1 MVTAVQHVR
10 RMRGGSQ
17 SHLMRASD
25 GNLYV
30 VKFQNNPQHVRVLA
44 NEVIVTRLAEI
55 AGLPVPACE
64 LIEVSEWIIQ
74 NTPDLHIQVGSQRI
88 PCTAGLAYGSRYAL
102 SPAEGQVLDWI
113 PLSMVDRVR
122 NLDEFSGM
130 LAFDKWV
137 CNSDSR
143 QAVFI
148 RHAREGKYKA
158 VFIDHG
164 YCFNAAEWT
173 FPDAPVRGAYA
184 WNEVY
189 AGVTGW
195 ESFEPWLSRLEEMN
209 EDLIAGCGNI
219 VPPGWYESDN
229 EALEK
234 LLASLIKRRS
244 RIRELIES
252 FQHSSRKPFPNWQRT
267 HSLTRPCRSRE

>member
-1 MVTAVQHVR
+1 
-10 RMRGGSQ
+10 MRGGSQ

-44 NEVIVTRLAEI
+44 NEIIVTRLAEV
-55 AGLPVPACE
+55 AGLSVPPCE
-64 LIEVSEWIIQ
+64 IVEVNDWIIQ
-74 NTPDLHIQVGSQRI
+74 NTPDMHMQIGTHRI
-88 PCTAGLAYGSRYAL
+88 PCKAGLAFGSRYAL
-102 SPAEGQVLDWI
+102 SPVEGQVLDWI
-113 PLSMVDRVR
+113 PQSMIDRVR
-122 NLDEFSGM
+122 NLDEFAGM

-143 QAVFI
+143 QAVFV
-148 RHAREGKYKA
+148 RRSRERKYKA

-173 FPDAPVRGAYA
+173 FPDAPLRGTYP

-189 AGVTGW
+189 AAVKGW
-195 ESFEPWLSRLEEMN
+195 ESLEPWLSRLEQLN
-209 EDLIAGCGNI
+209 EAAIFSCGDI
-219 VPPGWYESDN
+219 VPPEWYESDS

-234 LLASLIKRRS
+234 LLASLIKRRL

-252 FQHSSRKPFPNWQRT
+252 FRQSSRKPFPNWQLT
-267 HSLTRPCRSRE
+267 ESLTRQCHSRE